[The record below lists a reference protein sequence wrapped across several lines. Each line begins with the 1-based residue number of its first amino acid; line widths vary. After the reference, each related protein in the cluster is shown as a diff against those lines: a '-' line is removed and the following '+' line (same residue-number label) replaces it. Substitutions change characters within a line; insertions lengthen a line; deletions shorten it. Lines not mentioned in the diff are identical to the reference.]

1 MIKLQIIKTENN
13 TDYEQE
19 MKRWEETFGARNR
32 NRDYRDFGLSEQP
45 PELEKTDRILQ
56 VVITEKQ
63 WEAIKKNV
71 LEVF

>member
-1 MIKLQIIKTENN
+1 MIKLQIIKTEKN

-19 MKRWEETFGARNR
+19 MKRWEEIFGGRNR
-32 NRDYRDFGLSEQP
+32 IKDIRDFGPCEQP
-45 PELEKTDRILQ
+45 PELEKTDKILQ
-56 VVITEKQ
+56 VAITEKQ